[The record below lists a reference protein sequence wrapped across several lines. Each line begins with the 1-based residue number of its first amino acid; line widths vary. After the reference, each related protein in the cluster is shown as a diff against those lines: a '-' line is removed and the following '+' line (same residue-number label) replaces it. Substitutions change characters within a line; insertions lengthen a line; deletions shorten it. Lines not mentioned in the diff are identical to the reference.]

1 MTEIKQTKTMTE
13 QFYDIAMNSEPSK
26 FEFIRSLRGKY
37 AAKAL
42 RKIFRKAMRIFTL
55 IKKRIIKDYRNYMK
69 NNDPINGL
77 INLAALSGVNQCIK
91 FYKDEIKMLNLELSE
106 FQCFLNSGNRLKCRL
121 GYVRQESELFNY
133 KEAPIMGVED
143 E

>member
-1 MTEIKQTKTMTE
+1 MENKKEPTLVE
-13 QFYDIAMNSEPSK
+13 QFYNIAMTTESSK

-42 RKIFRKAMRIFTL
+42 KKIFKKALRLFKL
-55 IKKRIIKDYRNYMK
+55 IKKNIVKDYKKFIK
-69 NNDPINGL
+69 NNDPVNGL
-77 INLAALSGVNQCIK
+77 FNLMALSNVNKCIS
-91 FYKDEIKMLNLELSE
+91 FYSGEIKMLNSELSE

-121 GYVRQESELFNY
+121 GYIRQESELFNY